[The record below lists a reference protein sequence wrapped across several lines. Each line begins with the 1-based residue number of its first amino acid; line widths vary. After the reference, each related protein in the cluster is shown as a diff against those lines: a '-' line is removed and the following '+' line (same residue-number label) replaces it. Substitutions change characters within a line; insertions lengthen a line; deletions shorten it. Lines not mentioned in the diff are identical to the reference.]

1 MADSL
6 GRICYVAAKTSP
18 QRLRERGKWASKRE
32 FILSVAG
39 AIIGLGNVWRF
50 PYLCYKNGGGAF
62 FIPYVLFLGTCGIPL
77 FVLETALGQYTSQG
91 GIMCW
96 RKICPLFEGI
106 GYASQLILF
115 YGCISYMVILAWAFL
130 YLFSS
135 FSREMPWATCNN
147 TWNTGTEIAFQW
159 GNQMSLL
166 FYCVVLLTKILC
178 PCLTNVVNISDSC
191 VVLSNY
197 TANWTS
203 HMNMSSS
210 VVEFWRRRVLNISP
224 GIEVLGNIQWELSL
238 CLLLAWVICYFCVWK
253 GVRSTGKA
261 TYFTATFPF
270 IMLVVLFVRGMSLP
284 GALHGIKYYLYPNP
298 ARLADPQVWMD
309 AGTQIFYSYA
319 ICLGCLTTLGSY
331 NKYNNNCYRD
341 SFFLC
346 LLNSGTSFI
355 SGFAIFSVLGY
366 MSQKQGAD
374 IAVVAESGPGLV
386 FIVYPQ
392 AVSLLPWPQVW
403 SVCFFTMIILLGI
416 DGQFAGLESIMT
428 SITDIYPSQIQ
439 KGYRREL
446 ILLIL
451 CVFCC
456 LCGHLLV
463 SQAGSYILQIF
474 DHYVCSGPTLL
485 LMAVFQSVAIGW
497 IYGADRFSDNI
508 EDMIGYKPLSLLKYC
523 WLYVTPVIC
532 SGTLVFLLLKYTPL
546 KFNNTYVYPWWA
558 YWIGWFLAS
567 SSLCLIPV
575 GMICKLAKGKGT
587 LWQRVKTSTQCADDL
602 PMMAKEMATLR
613 IALHV
618 HDDGKNSNIR

>member
-6 GRICYVAAKTSP
+6 GKLCYVSSSKTSP
-18 QRLRERGKWASKRE
+18 QRLEERGKWATKSE

-62 FIPYVLFLGTCGIPL
+62 FVPYVLFLGTCGIPL
-77 FVLETALGQYTSQG
+77 FVLETALGQYTSRG
-91 GIMCW
+91 GVMCW

-106 GYASQLILF
+106 GYAGQLILF

-135 FSREMPWATCNN
+135 FSRVMPWSTCDNA
-147 TWNTGTEIAFQW
+147 WNT
-159 GNQMSLL
+159 
-166 FYCVVLLTKILC
+166 
-178 PCLTNVVNISDSC
+178 DSC

-197 TANWTS
+197 SANWTS
-203 HMNMSSS
+203 NMNISSS
-210 VVEFWRRRVLNISP
+210 VVEFWRLRVLNISP
-224 GIEVLGNIQWELSL
+224 GIEVLGKIQWELSL

-270 IMLVVLFVRGMSLP
+270 VMLVVLFIRGMSLP

-346 LLNSGTSFI
+346 LLNSGTSFV

-366 MSQKQGAD
+366 MSQKQGVD
-374 IAVVAESGPGLV
+374 IASVAESGPGLV

-428 SITDIYPSQIQ
+428 SITDMYPSQIQ
-439 KGYRREL
+439 RGYRREI
-446 ILLIL
+446 ILLLIT
-451 CVFCC
+451 VFCY
-456 LCGHLLV
+456 LFGNFLV

-485 LMAVFQSVAIGW
+485 LMAVCQSVVIGW

-508 EDMIGYKPLSLLKYC
+508 EDMIGYKPLSLIKYC
-523 WLYVTPVIC
+523 WLYATPVIC

-558 YWIGWFLAS
+558 YWIGWFLAL
-567 SSLCLIPV
+567 SSLVLIPFT
-575 GMICKLAKGKGT
+575 MICKVAKGKGT
-587 LWQRVKTSTQCADDL
+587 LWQRLKASTQCSDDL

-613 IALHV
+613 VALNV

>member
-1 MADSL
+1 EDHLLLSSMADSL
-6 GRICYVAAKTSP
+6 CRLFHLPTKSTSKTVA
-18 QRLRERGKWASKRE
+18 ERGKWGSKKE

-62 FIPYVLFLGTCGIPL
+62 FIPYVLFLVTCGIPL

-96 RKICPLFEGI
+96 RKVCPLFEGM
-106 GYASQLILF
+106 GYASQMILF
-115 YGCISYMVILAWAFL
+115 YGGISYIVILAWAFL

-135 FSREMPWATCNN
+135 FSGELPWATCNN
-147 TWNTGTEIAFQW
+147 TWNT
-159 GNQMSLL
+159 NR
-166 FYCVVLLTKILC
+166 CVVI
-178 PCLTNVVNISDSC
+178 N
-191 VVLSNY
+191 NY
-197 TANWTS
+197 NATVNWTLPVNS
-203 HMNMSSS
+203 SSS
-210 VVEFWRRRVLNISP
+210 VVEFWQRRVLNIST
-224 GIEVLGNIQWELSL
+224 GIEALGNIQWELSL

-253 GVRSTGKA
+253 GVKSTGKA

-270 IMLVVLFVRGMSLP
+270 ITLAVLFVRGITLP
-284 GALHGIKYYLYPNP
+284 GAFHGIKYYLYPNP

-341 SFFLC
+341 SFYLC

-366 MSQKQGAD
+366 MSQKQGVD
-374 IAVVAESGPGLV
+374 IATVAESGPGLV

-392 AVSLLPWPQVW
+392 AVTLLPWPQVW

-428 SITDIYPSQIQ
+428 SLTDVYPAHIR

-446 ILLIL
+446 CLMLICAICYMFGL
-451 CVFCC
+451 
-456 LCGHLLV
+456 LLV
-463 SQAGSYILQIF
+463 SEAGAYILQIF

-485 LMAVFQSVAIGW
+485 LMAIFQSVIIGW
-497 IYGADRFSDNI
+497 IYGAQRFCDNI
-508 EDMIGYKPLSLLKYC
+508 EDMIGYKPLSLIKYC
-523 WLYVTPVIC
+523 WLYATPLIC
-532 SGTLVFLLLKYTPL
+532 SGTLVFLLISYTPL

-558 YWIGWFLAS
+558 YWIGWFLAM
-567 SSLCLIPV
+567 SSLSMIPV
-575 GMICKLAKGKGT
+575 TMIYKLAKGRGS
-587 LWQRVKTSTQCADDL
+587 LWQRLKTSSRPADDL
-602 PMMAKEMATLR
+602 PVMAKVTTKERASFTACPR
-613 IALHV
+613 
-618 HDDGKNSNIR
+618 

>member
-6 GRICYVAAKTSP
+6 CRLFHLPTKSTSKTVA
-18 QRLRERGKWASKRE
+18 ERGKWGSKKE

-62 FIPYVLFLGTCGIPL
+62 FIPYVLFLVTCGIPL

-96 RKICPLFEGI
+96 RKVCPLFEGM
-106 GYASQLILF
+106 GYASQMILF
-115 YGCISYMVILAWAFL
+115 YGGISYIVILAWAFL

-135 FSREMPWATCNN
+135 FSGELPWATCNN
-147 TWNTGTEIAFQW
+147 TWNTNVTSCLSI
-159 GNQMSLL
+159 
-166 FYCVVLLTKILC
+166 LTDLNKIHL
-178 PCLTNVVNISDSC
+178 
-191 VVLSNY
+191 
-197 TANWTS
+197 
-203 HMNMSSS
+203 
-210 VVEFWRRRVLNISP
+210 RRVLNIST
-224 GIEVLGNIQWELSL
+224 GIEALGNIQWELSL

-253 GVRSTGKA
+253 GVKSTGKA

-270 IMLVVLFVRGMSLP
+270 ITLAVLFVRGITLP
-284 GALHGIKYYLYPNP
+284 GAFHGIKYYLYPNP

-341 SFFLC
+341 SFYLC

-366 MSQKQGAD
+366 MSQKQGVD
-374 IAVVAESGPGLV
+374 IATVAESGPGLV

-392 AVSLLPWPQVW
+392 AVTLLPWPQVW

-416 DGQFAGLESIMT
+416 DGQVSFSLPHAG
-428 SITDIYPSQIQ
+428 
-439 KGYRREL
+439 
-446 ILLIL
+446 
-451 CVFCC
+451 
-456 LCGHLLV
+456 
-463 SQAGSYILQIF
+463 AYILQIF

-485 LMAVFQSVAIGW
+485 LMAIFQSVIIGW
-497 IYGADRFSDNI
+497 IYGAQRFCDNI
-508 EDMIGYKPLSLLKYC
+508 EDMIGYKPLSLIKYC
-523 WLYVTPVIC
+523 WLYATPLIC
-532 SGTLVFLLLKYTPL
+532 SGTLVFLLISYTPL

-558 YWIGWFLAS
+558 YWIGWFLAM
-567 SSLCLIPV
+567 SSLSMIPV
-575 GMICKLAKGKGT
+575 TMIYKLAKGRGS
-587 LWQRVKTSTQCADDL
+587 LWQRLKTSSRPADDL
-602 PMMAKEMATLR
+602 PVMAKVTTKERASFTACPR
-613 IALHV
+613 
-618 HDDGKNSNIR
+618 